1 MSVSTPYTPAAPSGG
16 TDDYRCF
23 LLDPRIAGDT
33 FVTGFDIVP
42 GQPAEVHHVIL

>member
-1 MSVSTPYTPAAPSGG
+1 MAGSTPYTPAAPNGG